1 MDTDVTPAA
10 HPPEQDPR
18 DEAADAVTHIVVMG
32 VAGSGKTTVARLLAE
47 RIGVEYAEA
56 DQFHSEANIAKMTAG
71 TPLTDEDRAPWLAAI
86 RDWLSEEAD
95 AGRTAVVTCSALKRS
110 YRDVLRA
117 ARGRVRFLHLH
128 GSPELL
134 SERMTGRS
142 GHFMPTS
149 LLPSQL
155 ATLEPLSDDEDGL
168 TADVAAPPEEIVDDV
183 VARCSGTTARRTT
196 HDA

>member
-10 HPPEQDPR
+10 PRPEQDTR
-18 DEAADAVTHIVVMG
+18 DDAAATVPHVVVMG

-56 DQFHSEANIAKMTAG
+56 DQFHSEANIAKMSAG
-71 TPLTDEDRAPWLAAI
+71 TPLTDDDRAPWLAAI
-86 RDWLSEEAD
+86 RDWLSTETD

-110 YRDVLRA
+110 YRDVLRE
-117 ARGRVRFLHLH
+117 ARGRVWFLHLH
-128 GSPELL
+128 GSEDLL
-134 SERMTGRS
+134 AERITGRS

-155 ATLEPLSDDEDGL
+155 ATLEPLDDDEDGL

-183 VARCSGTTARRTT
+183 VARCSAPTSTRTES
-196 HDA
+196 

>member
-10 HPPEQDPR
+10 QSPEQHPR
-18 DEAADAVTHIVVMG
+18 DAAADAVTHVVVMG
-32 VAGSGKTTVARLLAE
+32 VSGSGKTTIAQLLAD

-56 DQFHSEANIAKMTAG
+56 DQFHSEANIAKMSAG
-71 TPLTDEDRAPWLAAI
+71 TPLTDADRAPWLAAI
-86 RDWLSEEAD
+86 RDWLSDEAD

-117 ARGRVRFLHLH
+117 ARGRVWFLHLH

-134 SERMTGRS
+134 AERMTGRS

-155 ATLEPLSDDEDGL
+155 ATLEPLDDDEDGL
-168 TADVAAPPEEIVDDV
+168 AADVAAPPEEIVDDV
-183 VARCSGTTARRTT
+183 VARCSGPTTRKD
-196 HDA
+196 HP

>member
-1 MDTDVTPAA
+1 
-10 HPPEQDPR
+10 
-18 DEAADAVTHIVVMG
+18 MG

-56 DQFHSEANIAKMTAG
+56 DQFHSEANIAKMGAG

-86 RDWLSEEAD
+86 RDWLSAEAD
-95 AGRTAVVTCSALKRS
+95 AGRPAVVTCSALKRT

-117 ARGRVRFLHLH
+117 ARGQVWFLHLD
-128 GSPELL
+128 GAPELL
-134 SERMTGRS
+134 AERMTGRS

-155 ATLEPLSDDEDGL
+155 ATLEPLADDEDGL
-168 TADVAAPPEEIVDDV
+168 TVDVAAPPEQIVDDV
-183 VARCSGTTARRTT
+183 VARCSTTTT
-196 HDA
+196 RSEP